1 MENKEKNENA
11 PEVKVNKEMIDD
23 FVKEILKLEQ
33 ENLYI
38 KKHGLK
44 EKIISLVK
52 VRIR

>member
-1 MENKEKNENA
+1 MENKEKNENT
-11 PEVKVNKEMIDD
+11 PKVRLNKEMIDN
-23 FVKEILKLEQ
+23 FAKEILKLEQ

-52 VRIR
+52 TRIR